1 MSKVKKM
8 KQQLPIEVGQMF
20 DQLSVCLEDWATIVP
35 KPHHDDHVDEWK
47 ESMKHYIRSLDSDTQ
62 SDLVD
67 SITAG
72 LLEAYT
78 AWTAESSKD
87 IVVSHATQIDHEHT
101 KALMLRPQT
110 AQRTSDWY
118 TEFKRCLTASELHK
132 VFGSPRERGTL
143 VLQKAGVLEIGG
155 RGQKLVSY
163 KEQLTPMDWGVC
175 FEPVVKLILEYKWD
189 AMIHECGR
197 FVHLREPRLAA
208 SPDGL
213 ILRSKNHPEMAGH
226 LLEIKCPKSR
236 KIGGKIPMDYFYQ
249 MQLQMEVTGVRAC
262 EYVEV
267 KFDFTTLL
275 EKACQNTNT
284 TTLLEPTSE
293 FYGKI
298 AVVGC
303 FNEETGTWD
312 PCRYEYGT
320 VNDLS
325 WKPNLG
331 LNEQTLQLNTWVT
344 MGIHHE
350 RVLRDEGWFGTLWP
364 KLYEFWA
371 DVGLAKEGKFV
382 LPESSRK
389 KKDIACEIVD
399 SDSDEIVPTVIP
411 AVIPT
416 VIPAAVPTVIPA
428 VIPTA
433 VPTAVPTVI
442 DPDIKTV
449 LIR

>member
-1 MSKVKKM
+1 MNVH
-8 KQQLPIEVGQMF
+8 LPSETGQMI
-20 DQLSVCLEDWATIVP
+20 DHLAQALEDWGKMAP
-35 KPHHDDHVDEWK
+35 KPHHEDHVGDWK
-47 ESMKHYIRSLDSDTQ
+47 DSMKGYIRSIIHDMPEGD

-78 AWTAESSKD
+78 AWTSESSKA
-87 IVVSHATQIDHEHT
+87 ILASHQNLIDHEQT

-110 AQRTSDWY
+110 AQRTTDWY
-118 TEFKRCLTASELHK
+118 TEFQKCLTASELHK

-175 FEPVVKLILEYKWD
+175 FEPVVKLILEHSWE

-197 FVHLREPRLAA
+197 FVHLRDPRFAA

-213 ILRSKNHPEMAGH
+213 ILRSKKHPEMAGH

-267 KFDFTTLL
+267 KFDFVEELGAL
-275 EKACQNTNT
+275 PEKGFC
-284 TTLLEPTSE
+284 
-293 FYGKI
+293 GKV

-303 FNEETGTWD
+303 FKEESGAWD
-312 PCRYEYGT
+312 PCRYEYGP
-320 VNDLS
+320 VNDLA
-325 WKPNLG
+325 WKPDLG
-331 LNEQTLQLNTWVT
+331 LNEQTLQLNTWVSS
-344 MGIHHE
+344 GIHHE
-350 RVLRDEGWFGTLWP
+350 RVLRDEGWFGTLWAR
-364 KLYEFWA
+364 LEEFWA
-371 DVGLAKEGKFV
+371 DVALAKEGKFT

-389 KKDIACEIVD
+389 KKDTVCEIMD
-399 SDSDEIVPTVIP
+399 SDTEESTPQVQ
-411 AVIPT
+411 
-416 VIPAAVPTVIPA
+416 
-428 VIPTA
+428 
-433 VPTAVPTVI
+433 

-449 LIR
+449 IIM